1 MKKIVVS
8 VLIIALCFFVC
19 VSNGNVNINAATQN
33 GWQWPVK
40 NQIFARGF
48 YGTHYAIDISAATGT
63 AVNASKSGVVECA
76 STASASA
83 NAKCY
88 SCGYVGAGYHVI
100 INHGNGYRSL
110 YAHLSRVNVT
120 VGQNVSGGQK
130 IGEVGSTGN
139 STGPHLH
146 FAVELNQFNNFTNPL
161 KLITP
166 FQSVT
171 ATDITNN
178 NATIK
183 GTFGA
188 FGPTIEKAGFYIG
201 TSTSNMTKI
210 TETVNTD
217 GYDQT
222 GAPIQYIFYTMSKW
236 YPNLKPGTKYYYK
249 MYIVR
254 DGGIE
259 YCSDVYSFTTTGSHT
274 HLWDTGTVTK
284 DPACAENGVKT
295 YKCSVCDMS
304 KTEIIPA
311 IGHRFG
317 SWERQSDGTIIRR
330 CTKCSSTEI
339 KSFSFTI
346 VDAMDTFRYVA
357 GKTILS
363 SSHIEKYNM
372 DMDGRIKISD
382 AMRIFQIVAGK

>member
-19 VSNGNVNINAATQN
+19 VSNGKVNIIAATQN

-40 NQIFARGF
+40 NQTFSRGF
-48 YGTHYAIDISAATGT
+48 NWSHKGVDISAPTGT
-63 AVNASKSGVVECA
+63 FVCAAKSGVVECA
-76 STASASA
+76 STASAAPNSVCQ
-83 NAKCY
+83 NCRYQK
-88 SCGYVGAGYHVI
+88 AGYHVV
-100 INHGNGYRSL
+100 INHGDGYRTL
-110 YAHLSRVNVT
+110 YAHLSRVNVR

-130 IGEVGSTGN
+130 IGEVGSTGY

-146 FAVELNQFNNFTNPL
+146 FAVELNQFNTFTNPL
-161 KLITP
+161 NLITP

-183 GTFGA
+183 GVFGA
-188 FGPTIEKAGFYIG
+188 FGMPIEKAGFYIG
-201 TSTSNMTKI
+201 TNTSNMTKI
-210 TETVNTD
+210 TETLNTN
-217 GYDQT
+217 GYLQNGT
-222 GAPIQYIFYTMSKW
+222 AIQYIYYTMSKW

-274 HLWDTGTVTK
+274 HLWNTGTVTK

-295 YKCSVCDMS
+295 YKCSVCDMT

-346 VDAMDTFRYVA
+346 VDAMDAFRYVA

-363 SSHIEKYNM
+363 SSHIEKYDM